1 MQAIKLLKI
10 VILLCILVLYSI
22 RSFCQDISWMK
33 GLWKEENGTP
43 YHVPP
48 LKCINTL
55 EITAV
60 ADSSFTGM
68 QTTFFAIDTA
78 VRVTYICNGLLTKN
92 CAWFHRGDQ
101 IYKKNSNLVGFEW
114 NNCGVCD
121 ARICS
126 LYVDH
131 DKIFL
136 LLSTKDCDSMCNGTI
151 TYCRNLRDF
160 DTLTKQR
167 LTKLYYKPEYSGAI
181 VSYTA
186 SNTYQSGTDLSDQH
200 NGSER
205 SAMLN
210 NDATPP
216 SVLRG
221 RINKLAQTLQISSPY
236 IEVILLD
243 DAEIDGDIVSL
254 YDNDEEVIS
263 HKTLGKEVIKYRIK
277 ADKQHAR
284 HDIVL
289 VAENL
294 GSIPPNTALMRIR
307 AGDKKY
313 ELTTRANMHENAE
326 VVIEYTG
333 E

>member
-10 VILLCILVLYSI
+10 VILLCILVLYSDT
-22 RSFCQDISWMK
+22 SYCQNISWMK
-33 GLWKEENGTP
+33 GFWKAESGSP

-48 LKCINTL
+48 ANCMNTL

-60 ADSSFTGM
+60 ADSSFTGL
-68 QTTFFAIDTA
+68 QTTFFAADTT
-78 VRVTYICNGLLTKN
+78 VRVTYACNGLLSKN
-92 CAWFHRGDQ
+92 CAQFHRGDQ
-101 IYKKNSNLVGFEW
+101 IYKKNSNHVGLEW
-114 NNCGVCD
+114 SDFGMCD
-121 ARICS
+121 ARTCS
-126 LYVDH
+126 LYVEH
-131 DKIFL
+131 DKIFF
-136 LLSTKDCDSMCNGTI
+136 LLSTKDCDTICNGVI
-151 TYCRNLRDF
+151 TYYRDLGDF
-160 DTLTKQR
+160 DTLTRQQ
-167 LTKLYYKPEYSGAI
+167 LTKLYYKPEYSGVL
-181 VSYTA
+181 VSYTG
-186 SNTYQSGTDLSDQH
+186 SNTNQSSTDLSDQP
-200 NGSER
+200 NSSE
-205 SAMLN
+205 SNSFLN
-210 NDATPP
+210 SGAPA
-216 SVLRG
+216 SVIIG

-254 YDNDEEVIS
+254 YDNTEEVIS
-263 HKTLGKEVIKYRIK
+263 HKTLGKEVIKYSIK